1 MMAVHGIAIEAIERA
16 ARLFLTGQVKDHN
29 RSFAPSSAEFAEQC
43 RYQQAIIDAEA
54 RPRIETKPPVD
65 DAPRVDPRKL
75 VLLNKALKGDNRA
88 RAKLRSLFPHI
99 DIPDVQERKESAE

>member
-1 MMAVHGIAIEAIERA
+1 MAIDGVSIEAVERA
-16 ARLFLTGQVKDHN
+16 VRAFLTGKVKEHN
-29 RSFAPSSAEFAEQC
+29 RSFAPSSAEFSEQC

-99 DIPDVQERKESAE
+99 DIPDVSERKDATE